1 MNLIKELEDQ
11 LSTAEGEMEQIDAL
25 NLLAWEL
32 SFNNAERAFNLAQQA
47 LTLSRKKDESG
58 KYYPRGVGLSLR
70 TLGDIAKLRCDYRT
84 ALSNLLDA
92 SIILET
98 LGDLENWLIV
108 SDSLGWV
115 YFNIGDIP
123 MAFETL
129 LKALKVARENDN
141 NTQEANLLTTLGALY
156 GETGDKEQSINALER
171 ALDYLEKT
179 ENHRRRC
186 ITLNNLAMT
195 QFEILE
201 FDEALEN
208 AARSLEIARQLDSAD
223 LQATS
228 LDTTGQIYLARGD
241 FSQAEIYFKQAQE
254 FYLGIGNDPDE
265 IILNMAR
272 AEIGQ
277 GRIEE
282 AEGLLLHSLETVGT
296 RGANRFKYQFHELLA
311 RVYEEKNDFQNAL
324 EQYQVFHSLK
334 SKVYNEDT
342 QRRLANWIVL
352 QEVETTQID
361 AEIYH
366 LKNLA
371 LRKEITVHR
380 QAVAE
385 MEILATTDSLTGLL
399 NRRHLM
405 TLAYYAFD
413 TAHRSGRPV
422 AALMMDIDDFKRVND
437 SYGHPAG
444 DQVLAEVSATIQSS
458 LRNGDLV
465 GRYGGEEFVAVLPE
479 TELLA
484 GQQVAERI
492 VKNVAEHITRV
503 EGNDI
508 QVTLSIGTAQAEPVD
523 IDLESLLY
531 RSDMALYAA
540 KQAGKNRAKTG

>member
-1 MNLIKELEDQ
+1 
-11 LSTAEGEMEQIDAL
+11 MEQIDAL